1 MPSILGQY
9 AAVLAFA
16 LFAVAF
22 VVVTSLASKLIRPY
36 LPNAIKSAPYECD
49 EAPIGDS
56 FVQFDIRFYTIALIF
71 LIFDVELVFLFP
83 WAVVFKKLLA
93 NPEFGVMVLFEMLVF
108 VSVLLVGYVYLWK
121 KGDLDWNLSIR
132 K

>member
-16 LFAVAF
+16 LFAIAF

-36 LPNAIKSAPYECD
+36 LPNAIKSAPYECG

-71 LIFDVELVFLFP
+71 LIFDVEVVFLFP

-93 NPEFGVMVLFEMLVF
+93 NPEFGIMVLFEMLVF
-108 VSVLLVGYVYLWK
+108 VSILLVGYVYLWK
-121 KGDLDWNLSIR
+121 KGDLDWNLGIR